1 MCVFFFSVF
10 PVIDVVFAV
19 GGSGG
24 GHSRAALETLARA
37 AALAHNLD
45 LLGVARAVVADQL
58 EAALLGASRTTAIGA
73 AVAAAHRVTHRFGRA
88 TAVLHVV
95 VAVLLFA
102 ARWSCRTNSHASV
115 SSVNG
120 FLV

>member
-45 LLGVARAVVADQL
+45 LLGVARAVVADRL
-58 EAALLGASRTTAIGA
+58 EAALLGAARPAAVGA
-73 AVAAAHRVTHRFGRA
+73 AVAAAHRVAHRLCRPA
-88 TAVLHVV
+88 AVLHVI
-95 VAVLLFA
+95 VAILLFA
-102 ARWSCRTNSHASV
+102 ARRRCRKQIKGIAIIIV
-115 SSVNG
+115 A
-120 FLV
+120 